1 VTASSEMPEKKAGE
15 VLWKWVC
22 GMLQSN

>member
-1 VTASSEMPEKKAGE
+1 VTASSEMPEKKVVE